1 MHRRVTFAVHFAEL
15 KFCTLGIHFR
25 RGNRMAI
32 RSSFVLGL
40 CVAIPLSSFA
50 DFRYDE
56 TTRITGGSIVSMTK
70 FAGAFSKQAH
80 QMTDPVNSTI
90 LVKGNRM
97 AHINQDSTEII
108 DLDKETITK
117 IDHAQKKYSVVTF
130 QEMKAAMEQAMEK
143 AKAQA
148 PPQPA
153 PASTA
158 KTEPPPPEMKF
169 KVNVTNTGASK
180 QVAGLAA
187 SESILKMSMEAK
199 DQKSGQTGTLA
210 MTNDMWMAPEI
221 PGYGEVRDFNR
232 RMALK
237 MGTIFSGAVPSTVS
251 PQLLGAQPG
260 MLSGMADMQKEMSKL
275 KGVPVSQVMRMG
287 TTADG
292 SALPAASEAPLPA
305 SDGPSAGSIADEA
318 AANAANSA
326 TNAAAST
333 AENKAASKMGN
344 FGGVASGIGNLGGF
358 GGFHKKK
365 KAPEPE
371 PAPAAQPTTSAQNA
385 AAAAVLMESTTE
397 MTRFS
402 SASVDTT
409 LFDVP

>member
-1 MHRRVTFAVHFAEL
+1 MYIQS
-15 KFCTLGIHFR
+15 G
-25 RGNRMAI
+25 
-32 RSSFVLGL
+32 FVLGL
-40 CVAIPLSSFA
+40 CIALPVSSFA

-56 TTRITGGSIVSMTK
+56 STKITGGSIVSMTK
-70 FAGAFSKQAH
+70 FAGAFSKQAR
-80 QMTDPVNSTI
+80 QITDPVNSTI
-90 LVKGNRM
+90 LVKGNHM
-97 AHINQDSTEII
+97 AHINQESSEII

-117 IDHAQKKYSVVTF
+117 IDHTQKQYSVVTF
-130 QEMKAAMEQAMEK
+130 QEMKAAMEQAIEK
-143 AKAQA
+143 AKKQQAQA
-148 PPQPA
+148 PAPA
-153 PASTA
+153 PAT
-158 KTEPPPPEMKF
+158 KNEPPPPEMKF
-169 KVNVTNTGASK
+169 KVDVTNTGASK

-187 SESILKMSMEAK
+187 SESILKMSLEAK
-199 DQKSGQTGTLA
+199 DQKSGQAGSLA

-221 PGYGEVRDFNR
+221 PGYGEVKDFNR
-232 RMALK
+232 RMAIK
-237 MGTIFSGAVPSTVS
+237 MGSIFSGAISSTIS

-305 SDGPSAGSIADEA
+305 SSMPTAGSIADQA
-318 AANAANSA
+318 ATNAADSA

-333 AENKAASKMGN
+333 AESKAASHMGN

-365 KAPEPE
+365 KAPEPKQE
-371 PAPAAQPTTSAQNA
+371 PAPATQSAASAQN
-385 AAAAVLMESTTE
+385 AAAVLMESTTE

-402 SASVDTT
+402 SASVDSA
-409 LFDVP
+409 LFDVPAGYKKVPSDYQMSQQ